1 MKQAGVIFSSFSCSN
16 RFHIHFPRVDTRL
29 KMDWVLGA
37 FAAEAASYLY
47 TSISHKKISKK
58 EVKQHIH
65 QCDTW
70 RRRSLAHH
78 TARARKYPPNRNA
91 QQAEVRRRCFS
102 HSEVMHTWLV
112 ASSKLFMVAR
122 NKSSSFLNK
131 KKFPLFSLSDPQG
144 EPCLMGVKRIYRKLK
159 PTSRCVMGKM
169 YSVSMTSGP
178 CDCTE
183 ADFEW

>member
-1 MKQAGVIFSSFSCSN
+1 MKQAGVIFSSFLCSN

-91 QQAEVRRRCFS
+91 QQAEVRRRCF
-102 HSEVMHTWLV
+102 VMHTWLV

-122 NKSSSFLNK
+122 NKSSSFLK
-131 KKFPLFSLSDPQG
+131 KIPSVLSFGIGPTGRAVPHGSEKNLPEAEAHIQVRYGKDVLCVNDVGPL
-144 EPCLMGVKRIYRKLK
+144 
-159 PTSRCVMGKM
+159 
-169 YSVSMTSGP
+169 
-178 CDCTE
+178 
-183 ADFEW
+183 